1 MFGQRK
7 TIGFANDKS
16 RNWKLTDHNF
26 GVSWTP
32 DYQMKDWY
40 GRKQIIRVYND
51 TIRNERV
58 VNLVGWN

>member
-40 GRKQIIRVYND
+40 GRKQIIRVYE
-51 TIRNERV
+51 IGV
-58 VNLVGWN
+58 IIGL